1 MLLSGRRFLNGNIE
15 LGDCCI
21 CGGKTDENALPVI
34 KALGKTYTDFDNTI
48 KGTSGICCKEC
59 QAVLAAKSSRMKP
72 ILVVDPGK
80 VIIITKDEIW
90 DVINNPPKQ
99 FVLSIPYSYKKHH
112 WIFAGLSTP
121 EKMLIGTDNQ
131 TIIYE
136 PKIHI
141 KVTNAIIELKNMGV
155 SSAQIISGNY
165 HPSIMVK
172 IGEKLDEME
181 KIIADERITGL
192 VEFLVKYTPK
202 AETKLTEFE
211 RDERMITTEQSN
223 TATFLSLIAAGS
235 RYRSNNGKQFWA
247 GFFEHRINRVI
258 NNDFATATS
267 KLMESVDYDTTCS
280 NLLNDFINNIDEE
293 TENQIM
299 KTLREQTKLS
309 VVLAYDLLKKS
320 REE

>member
-1 MLLSGRRFLNGNIE
+1 ME

-21 CGGKTDENALPVI
+21 CGGKTDGKALPVI

-59 QAVLAAKSSRMKP
+59 KAVLAAKHSRIKP
-72 ILVVDPGK
+72 ILVTDPGK

-90 DVINNPPKQ
+90 DVINNPPEK
-99 FVLSIPYSYKKHH
+99 FVLSVPYSYKKHH
-112 WIFAGLSTP
+112 WIFAGLSNP
-121 EKMLIGTDNQ
+121 EKMLIGTDNK

-136 PKIHI
+136 QKIHKKI
-141 KVTNAIIELKNMGV
+141 ANAIMELKNMGV

-165 HPSIMVK
+165 HPSIMAK
-172 IGEKLDEME
+172 IGIELDKLE

-192 VEFLVKYTPK
+192 VEFLVKYSPK

-211 RDERMITTEQSN
+211 RDEGMITTDQSN
-223 TATFLSLIAAGS
+223 TATFLALIAAGS
-235 RYRSNNGKQFWA
+235 KYRSNNGKQFWT

-258 NNDFATATS
+258 DNDFATATS
-267 KLMESVDYDTTCS
+267 KLMESVDYDTTSS

-299 KTLREQTKLS
+299 KTLRDQTKLS
-309 VVLAYDLLKKS
+309 VVLAYDWLKKS